1 MSPPI
6 SVVTR
11 AVLVLTTQYTI
22 KLQPPLRLSSIIQI
36 VCFYCLQFWVEIEFN
51 CPSVDWGWPC
61 VSEACLPQIR
71 DGGWRDELS
80 SHHITFRTEF
90 AFKLKAQNPIENESG
105 CFKLSLQK
113 VRRIHVNVLLLTHC
127 SIQRRFHAFSKAP
140 SASADGILYCKL
152 FC

>member
-1 MSPPI
+1 MEDG
-6 SVVTR
+6 
-11 AVLVLTTQYTI
+11 
-22 KLQPPLRLSSIIQI
+22 
-36 VCFYCLQFWVEIEFN
+36 EI
-51 CPSVDWGWPC
+51 
-61 VSEACLPQIR
+61 
-71 DGGWRDELS
+71 S